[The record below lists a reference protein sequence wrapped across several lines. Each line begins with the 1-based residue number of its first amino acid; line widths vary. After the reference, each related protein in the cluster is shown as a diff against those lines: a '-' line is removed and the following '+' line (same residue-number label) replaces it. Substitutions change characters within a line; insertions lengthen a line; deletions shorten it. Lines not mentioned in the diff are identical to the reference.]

1 LTHRITSHGFA
12 LNVTPQPIKW
22 FDLILACGLEG
33 VRATCLND
41 MINKHGRERERR
53 LSVGDVA
60 KGLIP
65 RLEGI
70 WGRKMVDL
78 GDDALEGEQE
88 AEVNELREMCD
99 QAERDAERMNV
110 ESGGWPDEPV
120 LSRN

>member
-1 LTHRITSHGFA
+1 
-12 LNVTPQPIKW
+12 
-22 FDLILACGLEG
+22 
-33 VRATCLND
+33 
-41 MINKHGRERERR
+41 
-53 LSVGDVA
+53 VGDVA